1 MEKNG
6 GTLISGIFHDLTDSN
21 MGNPGK
27 KQLQT
32 IQHARVLKGIVIL
45 NNDEIRLMCLWEK
58 MTGWFGTFIGMSL
71 RRAIQVLLM
80 SAGW

>member
-1 MEKNG
+1 M
-6 GTLISGIFHDLTDSN
+6 GIPS
-21 MGNPGK
+21 K

-58 MTGWFGTFIGMSL
+58 MRGWFGTFIAMSL